1 MVSMMRRCRSR
12 SQDAFGVVALLILI
26 PGAVGCSS
34 AGTTS
39 SGADAQQMIEAIERL
54 DRPMVGDMAALY
66 DLRVA
71 RSGGMRLSVVT
82 AGRAGRL
89 TISEPFGSAVSL
101 TAWDADS
108 PTVFFDMEQGCRRE
122 VRDLEDIL
130 GVGALPLEGAARLL
144 GGRLPTTGG
153 GVVRLDGDGAVEI
166 LEDDFVA
173 TVLLDSDPW
182 RVVEV
187 WVNRDDRGD
196 GWHLELGSHASSV
209 PGTIRIEN
217 PDGRWA
223 VLELKRLEWPTG
235 ATLPDLP
242 NNFPPCGR

>member
-1 MVSMMRRCRSR
+1 M
-12 SQDAFGVVALLILI
+12 I
-26 PGAVGCSS
+26 GAVGCSS
-34 AGTTS
+34 AGASS
-39 SGADAQQMIEAIERL
+39 SGADSQRLSEAIERL
-54 DRPMVGDMAALY
+54 DRPLVGDMAALY

-71 RSGGMRLSVVT
+71 RSGGLRAAVVT
-82 AGRAGRL
+82 AGRSGRL

-101 TAWDADS
+101 TAWEAGS
-108 PTVFFDMEQGCRRE
+108 PTVFFDMEEGCRRE

-130 GVGALPLEGAARLL
+130 GVGALPLAPAARLL

-153 GVVRLDGDGAVEI
+153 GEVRPAGDGSVEVV
-166 LEDDFVA
+166 EDDFTA
-173 TVLLDSDPW
+173 TVRLVSDPW

-187 WVNRDDRGD
+187 RVNPDDRGD
-196 GWHLELGSHASSV
+196 GWRLELGSHASSV
-209 PGTIRIEN
+209 PGRIRIEN

-223 VLELKRLEWPTG
+223 ELVLKRLEWPVG

>member
-1 MVSMMRRCRSR
+1 MRRCRSR
-12 SQDAFGVVALLILI
+12 SQNGFGVVALLILI
-26 PGAVGCSS
+26 PGAVACSS
-34 AGTTS
+34 AGAS
-39 SGADAQQMIEAIERL
+39 SSAADPEQMIAAIERL
-54 DRPMVGDMAALY
+54 DRPLAGDMAALY

-82 AGRAGRL
+82 AGRSGRL

-101 TAWDADS
+101 TAWEADS
-108 PTVFFDMEQGCRRE
+108 ATVFFDMEQGCRRE

-130 GVGALPLEGAARLL
+130 GVGALPLEPAARLL

-153 GVVRLDGDGAVEI
+153 GVVRPDGDGAVEI
-166 LEDDFVA
+166 VEDEFVA
-173 TVLLDSDPW
+173 TVVLDSDPW

-187 WVNRDDRGD
+187 WVNRDDRGN
-196 GWHLELGSHASSV
+196 GWHLELGSHTSSV

-223 VLELKRLEWPTG
+223 ELELKRLEWPAA

-242 NNFPPCGR
+242 SNFPPCGR